1 MIVPALLFYKFSGRK
16 TLRNFCL
23 IRSFVLV
30 FLTVLSSISGAVI
43 DEKLLNQAGLK
54 TVWQNAIALNSKEK
68 VQKITLLGDYIYI
81 LTDSNYLFCLDRN
94 TGRLSFATSAAAPK
108 LPVFEPAVYKG
119 IAYLVAANNLIMA
132 NIEQG
137 AELCRNRIPFPVSAA
152 AAANASHLYI
162 PGMDKRLH
170 VMDPNGRNEIFKAS
184 ADNVSGITSVL
195 ATENFV
201 FFATEG
207 GNVICMDAGGPKR
220 IWQFDAVGAIMAP
233 LTRNSSWLYASSK
246 DTNLYKLD
254 AVSGN
259 QIWKFHTG
267 SVLTASAR
275 ATESTVYQYAEG
287 KGLYAVDANS
297 GKSLWLL
304 PDAVGLLAQDG
315 DKAYLFDKNRT
326 CTVMDNKQAKK
337 IYTINFAPV
346 TGFATNVNDTKIYI
360 MEDKNISC
368 IQPVAE

>member
-1 MIVPALLFYKFSGRK
+1 M
-16 TLRNFCL
+16 RNFCL
-23 IRSFVLV
+23 IWSVV
-30 FLTVLSSISGAVI
+30 FLTVLPSISGAVI

-54 TVWQNAIALNSKEK
+54 TVWQNAIALNPKEK
-68 VQKITLLGDYIYI
+68 IQKITLLGDYIYI

-94 TGRLSFATSAAAPK
+94 TGRLSFATSAASPK
-108 LPVFEPAVYKG
+108 LPVFEPVVYKG

-137 AELCRNRIPFPVSAA
+137 AELCRNRISFPVSAA
-152 AAANASHLYI
+152 AAVNASHLYV

-170 VMDPNGRNEIFKAS
+170 VMDSNGQREIFKAS
-184 ADNVSGITSVL
+184 ADNVSGITSVI
-195 ATENFV
+195 ATDSFV
-201 FFATEG
+201 IFATNA
-207 GNVICMDAGGPKR
+207 GNVIGMDVNQPKR
-220 IWQFDAVGAIMAP
+220 LWRQFDAVGAIMAP
-233 LTRNSSWLYASSK
+233 LTRNSRWLYASSK

-267 SVLTASAR
+267 SALTASAR

-304 PDAVGLLAQDG
+304 PDAIGLLAQNG
-315 DKAYLFDKNRT
+315 DKAYLFDKNHT
-326 CTVMDNKQAKK
+326 CTIMDNKQAKK

-346 TGFATNVNDTKIYI
+346 TDFATNVNDTKIYI